1 MANCFLL
8 NKLKVYELKKQNLN
22 KFVLAC
28 HRIGVHG
35 LLQCSSGN
43 LSWRL
48 AEEDRV
54 AITTKGAWL
63 GELDESEIALC
74 RISDGQ
80 CLNDR
85 KPSVEAE
92 MHLGIHRIRKEV
104 NVVLHFQSP
113 CATAIACSQPE
124 KVDFFVIPEVP
135 VYIGPI
141 GIVDYKIPGTQD
153 LATAATAVM
162 KNHNLALLKS
172 HGLIAV
178 GRTFDE
184 VIQNAAFF
192 ELACEIIL
200 KGQDVHALSR
210 DALDELKKTYG
221 YTL

>member
-1 MANCFLL
+1 
-8 NKLKVYELKKQNLN
+8 
-22 KFVLAC
+22 
-28 HRIGVHG
+28 
-35 LLQCSSGN
+35 
-43 LSWRL
+43 
-48 AEEDRV
+48 
-54 AITTKGAWL
+54 
-63 GELDESEIALC
+63 
-74 RISDGQ
+74 
-80 CLNDR
+80 
-85 KPSVEAE
+85 

-113 CATAIACSQPE
+113 CATAIACGQPE

-135 VYIGPI
+135 IYIGPI

-178 GRTFDE
+178 GKTFDE

-200 KGQDVHALSR
+200 KGQDIQALSR